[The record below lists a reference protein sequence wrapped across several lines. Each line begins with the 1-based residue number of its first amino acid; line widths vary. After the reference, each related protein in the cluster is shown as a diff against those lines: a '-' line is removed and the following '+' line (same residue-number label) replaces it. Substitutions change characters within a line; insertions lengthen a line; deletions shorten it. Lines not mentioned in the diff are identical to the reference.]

1 MAKIST
7 YPDATPPA
15 LDDFLVG
22 TDISNANA
30 TKSFVIADVL
40 ALGASNAYKVYTCTL
55 NQSGTSAPVASPV
68 FYNNIGT
75 IVWTRLGAGDYVGTL
90 TGPNIFTLNKTLCI
104 PDRTVMRS
112 GPSGEFY
119 FTFLE
124 RNNDTQVRLFTSS
137 NYLPTDDLM
146 VNLLVE
152 IRVYN

>member
-7 YPDATPPA
+7 YPDAIPPE
-15 LDDFLVG
+15 LDDYVIG
-22 TDISNANA
+22 TDVSNSDA

-75 IVWTRLGAGDYVGTL
+75 IVWTRLGAGDYIGTL
-90 TGPNIFTLNKTLCI
+90 AGPNVFTSGKTLCI
-104 PDRTVMRS
+104 PDRRIIRS

-119 FTFLE
+119 LAYLE
-124 RNNDTQVRLFTSS
+124 RSSNTQVRLFTTS
-137 NYLPTDDLM
+137 NNIPTDDLI
-146 VNLLVE
+146 VDLLVE